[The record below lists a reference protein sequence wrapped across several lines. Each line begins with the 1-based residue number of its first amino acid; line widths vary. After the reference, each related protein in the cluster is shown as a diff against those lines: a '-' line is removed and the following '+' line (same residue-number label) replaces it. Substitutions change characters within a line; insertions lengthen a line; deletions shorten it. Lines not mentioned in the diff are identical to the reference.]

1 MFKKLVIPF
10 LALSITALGACS
22 SDSTPASG
30 TGGKSGSGGASGT
43 GGAGTGGAGTGGA
56 GTGGAGT
63 GGAVGTGGTVVDAPA
78 DMSTMETAT
87 ETATETAHETGA
99 ETAANICAAY
109 TGNGMLAGI
118 SASDFCKEY
127 ATSCT
132 FTGAMH
138 YSSMGD
144 CMTSYGGTSTTNQT
158 CRAGHLC
165 NAVAAGGTTTQHC
178 DHAAGHVACM

>member
-22 SDSTPASG
+22 SSSSSSDG
-30 TGGKSGSGGASGT
+30 GSGGKSGT

-63 GGAVGTGGTVVDAPA
+63 GGAGTGGAGTGGAGTGGTVVDAPA

-165 NAVAAGGTTTQHC
+165 NAVAAGGTTT
-178 DHAAGHVACM
+178 